1 MVHLQTALAN
11 AMAGIHRAHPEMNH
25 KQVEALMKQQLTH
38 SLDTENG
45 AIAPLDYGTTLDY
58 LKHQT
63 Y

>member
-1 MVHLQTALAN
+1 
-11 AMAGIHRAHPEMNH
+11 MAGIHRAHPEMNH